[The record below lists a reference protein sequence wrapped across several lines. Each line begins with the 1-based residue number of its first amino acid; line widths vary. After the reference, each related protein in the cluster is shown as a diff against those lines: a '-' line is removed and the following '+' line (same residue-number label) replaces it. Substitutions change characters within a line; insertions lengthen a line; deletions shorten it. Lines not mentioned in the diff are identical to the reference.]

1 MDMYKYIYI
10 YICIVF
16 LTALSIWFVAQIEAY
31 NMFGIGLLSENL
43 IAMESGIKKLKEHY
57 IICSMLN

>member
-1 MDMYKYIYI
+1 M

-16 LTALSIWFVAQIEAY
+16 GTALSIWFVAQIEAY
-31 NMFGIGLLSENL
+31 NMFGIGLLSKNL
-43 IAMESGIKKLKEHY
+43 IAVESGIKKLKEHY